1 MKTVENGSTV
11 HVHYKG
17 IFSDG
22 EIFDDS
28 RARGQTIQVLVGN
41 GVLLKGFVR
50 IASTEILNVPTN
62 VDGLPV
68 YMSTTAGHFDFT
80 APSSSGNI
88 VRIMGYAIDD
98 DSGDVLVYFDPDKT
112 WVEIA

>member
-41 GVLLKGFVR
+41 GVLLKGFENFL
-50 IASTEILNVPTN
+50 S
-62 VDGLPV
+62 
-68 YMSTTAGHFDFT
+68 
-80 APSSSGNI
+80 
-88 VRIMGYAIDD
+88 
-98 DSGDVLVYFDPDKT
+98 
-112 WVEIA
+112 